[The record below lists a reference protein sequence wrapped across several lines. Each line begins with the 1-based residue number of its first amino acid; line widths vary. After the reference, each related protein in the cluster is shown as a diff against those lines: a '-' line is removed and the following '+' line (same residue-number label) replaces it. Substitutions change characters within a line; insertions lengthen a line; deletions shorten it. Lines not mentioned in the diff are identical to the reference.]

1 MITIITGE
9 VELLK
14 KIEEEFLDGDINNG
28 EVINKHYY
36 LFTQHF
42 GYIEFKI
49 EKEEGHCA
57 EVDCVKDPPH
67 IIDKTSLEEEN
78 GYCGSVLIY
87 IYSFPSLL
95 SSDC

>member
-14 KIEEEFLDGDINNG
+14 KKIEEEVLDGDINNG

-42 GYIEFKI
+42 GYIDFEI
-49 EKEEGHCA
+49 
-57 EVDCVKDPPH
+57 
-67 IIDKTSLEEEN
+67 
-78 GYCGSVLIY
+78 
-87 IYSFPSLL
+87 
-95 SSDC
+95 